1 MTMMDDYFKYT
12 KELSRD
18 YGEKNTIVLMQ
29 VGAFYEAYGLKNPLT
44 GAIEGSNIK
53 DYTEKCELALSQKN
67 SCVNEKNVMMAGFG
81 LIQLDKYLKKLQN
94 FGYTVAVYSQ
104 DEKAAGTTRSLTGIF
119 SPGTF
124 FTSDSPSL
132 TNNTMCLW
140 MEKIGKLIAIGISN
154 IDIYTG
160 RSFLFE
166 YQQEFTS
173 TPEAYDELE
182 KYISIY
188 KPSELIVIHNLAPSL
203 VENILHYID
212 LQTQSKHIL
221 DINDKANPHLTKIS
235 NCEKQVFQLEI
246 MKKFFGND
254 NANSN
259 SNDICFADS
268 SSLFEYPI
276 GTQSYCYLL
285 DFIFQHNPDLTRKIQ
300 LPVFENRSTRMNLAN
315 HSLKQLNIIDSGLSG
330 SRGVGSSVLSLLNRC
345 KTPMGKRK
353 FEYTLLHPLTEPK
366 LLQHDYNYCEH
377 LLCKGNEHVEY
388 LRNFMADMKDFE
400 KLARKTA
407 LKRITPSECAHMYNS
422 LEIVEKVY
430 NEIHL
435 DSISADY
442 IFAVAKREVNQYAQQ
457 LRALIK
463 SVLVLERAFTLN
475 TLLFDSNFIQ
485 PGFNK
490 EHDILVETWYDS
502 YDILVGIQKYFN
514 SLVAKFEKGGKQS
527 KSDYV
532 KIHSTEKMGN
542 SIICTKRRST
552 ILKNELNKVPMSNAK
567 NDGVVDVPYYSRYSN
582 STKTIQLNIKD
593 ITYESAS
600 ASNVSIVSP
609 EISRILKQIL
619 TSKNIMV
626 ASLDSIYQQFVK
638 SLFEKLGDIEE
649 IVKFVAL
656 VDFSYAKAHIS
667 FKFNLCKPSI
677 QERESSFVNVK
688 GMRHILIE
696 SLLKDELYVT
706 NDIALDEKQLGVLL
720 YGTNAVGKSSFIKA
734 LGISVIMAQAGF
746 YVPCSEFLFFPY
758 KNIFTRILG
767 NDNLFKGLS
776 SFAVEM
782 IELKTILSMAD
793 HNSLILGDELC
804 SGTESNSAISIFLAG
819 IQHLY
824 EKESSFIFATHF
836 HEMVDY
842 EEVRAMTNL
851 SLKHM
856 AVSYDK
862 TKDKLVYDRKLH
874 DGPGQSMYGLEVCKS
889 LHLPSEFLEQAHAI
903 RNKYNAKTGSILE
916 WKQSRYNSNK
926 LRGICEECQEEFSTE
941 VHHIAHQK
949 DAQENGY
956 IGSFHKNHLA
966 NLKALCEKC
975 HMKEHQNEKITHSQ
989 ANM

>member
-1 MTMMDDYFKYT
+1 MALIKEYFKLT
-12 KELSRD
+12 DKLKLD
-18 YGEKNTIVLMQ
+18 YGEKTIVLMQ
-29 VGAFYEAYGLKNPLT
+29 VGAFYEAYGLKNPDT
-44 GAIEGSNIK
+44 SVIEGSNIK
-53 DYTEKCELALSQKN
+53 DYTDKCELALSQKN
-67 SCVNEKNVMMAGFG
+67 NCVGKKNVMMAGFG
-81 LIQLDKYLKKLQN
+81 LIQLEKYLKKLQG
-94 FGYTVAVYSQ
+94 FGYTTAVYSQ

-132 TNNTMCLW
+132 TNNTMCVW
-140 MEKIGKLIAIGISN
+140 MEKVGKLIAIGISN

-166 YQQEFTS
+166 YHQEFSS

-188 KPSELIVIHNLAPSL
+188 QPSELIIIHNLTPTL

-212 LQTQSKHIL
+212 NQTQSKHIL
-221 DINDKANPHLTKIS
+221 DMNDKKNPHLVKIS
-235 NCEKQVFQLEI
+235 NCEKQVFQLEV
-246 MKKFFGND
+246 MKKFFD
-254 NANSN
+254 NKDENYAEGHHST
-259 SNDICFADS
+259 
-268 SSLFEYPI
+268 LFEYPI

-300 LPVFENRSTRMNLAN
+300 IPIFENMSTRMNLAN

-330 SRGVGSSVLSLLNRC
+330 SRGTGSSVLSLLNRC

-353 FEYTLLHPLTEPK
+353 FEYTLLHPLTNHTVLEE
-366 LLQHDYNYCEH
+366 DYNFCHH
-377 LLCKGNEHVEY
+377 LLNKGNETIDSLRY
-388 LRNFMADMKDFE
+388 LLSDMKDFE

-407 LKRITPSECAHMYNS
+407 LKRITPGECAHMYNS
-422 LEIVEKVY
+422 LDIVEKVY
-430 NEIHL
+430 NEIHK
-435 DSISADY
+435 DSTSSDY
-442 IFAVAKREVNQYAQQ
+442 IFNVANIEVNEYANE
-457 LRALIK
+457 LRNLIS
-463 SVLVLERAFTLN
+463 SVLVLEKAFTMN
-475 TLLFDSNFIQ
+475 TLMFDTNFIQ
-485 PGFNK
+485 PGFDK
-490 EHDILVETWYDS
+490 KHDKLVETWYDS

-514 SLVAKFEKGGKQS
+514 GLVAKFEKGGKQG
-527 KSDYV
+527 KTDYV

-542 SIICTKRRST
+542 SLICTKRRST
-552 ILKNELNKVPMSNAK
+552 ILKNELNKLPSD
-567 NDGVVDVPYYSRYSN
+567 DGKVDVSYFSRYSN
-582 STKTIQLNIKD
+582 STKIVRIDIHTI
-593 ITYESAS
+593 TFESAT
-600 ASNVSIVSP
+600 ASNISIVSP
-609 EISRILKQIL
+609 EISIILKQIL
-619 TSKNIMV
+619 TSKNTMIS
-626 ASLDSIYQQFVK
+626 SLDHIYLKFVK
-638 SLFEKLGDIEE
+638 SLFEKLEHIEE
-649 IVKFVAL
+649 IVQFVAI

-667 FKFNLCKPSI
+667 FKFNLCKPTI
-677 QERESSFVNVK
+677 EERDSSFVDVK

-696 SLLKDELYVT
+696 SLLNDEVYVT
-706 NDIALDEKQLGVLL
+706 NDIALERSQLGVLL

-746 YVPCSEFLFFPY
+746 YVPCSKFVFFPY

-824 EKESSFIFATHF
+824 EKKSSFIFATHF

-842 EEVRAMTNL
+842 EEVREMKNL

-862 TKDKLVYDRKLH
+862 SRDKLVYDRKLH
-874 DGPGQSMYGLEVCKS
+874 DGPGESMYGLEVCKS
-889 LHLPSEFLEQAHAI
+889 LHLPVDFLEQANAI
-903 RNKYNAKTGSILE
+903 RNKYNVKSASILE
-916 WKQSRYNSNK
+916 WKQSRYNSKK
-926 LRGICEECQEEFSTE
+926 LRGVCEECHEEFSTE

-956 IGSFHKNHLA
+956 IGSFHKNHIS

-975 HMKEHQNEKITHSQ
+975 HMKEHQDDNLLVT
-989 ANM
+989 

>member
-1 MTMMDDYFKYT
+1 MALIKEYFKLT
-12 KELSRD
+12 DQLRRD
-18 YGEKNTIVLMQ
+18 YGEKTIVLMQ
-29 VGAFYEAYGLKNPLT
+29 VGAFYEAYGLKNPDT
-44 GAIEGSNIK
+44 GAIEASNIK

-67 SCVNEKNVMMAGFG
+67 NCVGKKNVMMAGFG
-81 LIQLDKYLKKLQN
+81 LIQLDKYLKKLQG
-94 FGYTVAVYSQ
+94 FGYTAAVYSQ
-104 DEKAAGTTRSLTGIF
+104 DEKAAGTTRSLTGIY

-124 FTSDSPSL
+124 FTSDTPSL
-132 TNNTMCLW
+132 TNNTMCIW

-188 KPSELIVIHNLAPSL
+188 QPSELIVIHNLTPSL
-203 VENILHYID
+203 VTNILHYID
-212 LQTQSKHIL
+212 LQTQSRHIL
-221 DINDKANPHLTKIS
+221 DMNDKTNPHLLKIT
-235 NCEKQVFQLEI
+235 NCEKQVFQIEI
-246 MKKFFGND
+246 MKKFFGSG
-254 NANSN
+254 SN
-259 SNDICFADS
+259 SEVQENHS
-268 SSLFEYPI
+268 TLFEYPI

-285 DFIFQHNPDLTRKIQ
+285 DFIYQHNPDLTRKIQ
-300 LPVFENRSTRMNLAN
+300 VPIFENRSTRMNLAN

-330 SRGVGSSVLSLLNRC
+330 SRGSGSSVLSLLNRC

-366 LLQHDYNYCEH
+366 LLEHDYNYCEH
-377 LLCKGNEHVEY
+377 LICKGNDH
-388 LRNFMADMKDFE
+388 LDFIRNFLADIKDFE

-407 LKRITPSECAHMYNS
+407 LKRITPGECVHMYNS
-422 LEIVEKVY
+422 LEIVDKVY
-430 NEIHL
+430 NDIHL
-435 DSISADY
+435 DSTSSEY

-457 LRALIK
+457 LRSLIK
-463 SVLVLERAFTLN
+463 SVLVLEQSFTLN
-475 TLLFDSNFIQ
+475 SLVFDNNFIQ
-485 PGFNK
+485 PGFDK
-490 EHDILVETWYDS
+490 EHDRLVEIWYDS
-502 YDILVGIQKYFN
+502 YDILLGIQKYFN
-514 SLVAKFEKGGKQS
+514 DLVGKFEKNGKQG
-527 KSDYV
+527 KTDYV
-532 KIHSTEKMGN
+532 KIHSTEKSGHRLD
-542 SIICTKRRST
+542 CTKRRST
-552 ILKNELNKVPMSNAK
+552 ILKNELSKLPN
-567 NDGVVDVPYYSRYSN
+567 NDGKVAIPYYSRYSKT
-582 STKTIQLNIKD
+582 TKHTEIDIKT
-593 ITYESAS
+593 ITYESS
-600 ASNVSIVSP
+600 TASNVAITSP
-609 EISRILKQIL
+609 EISKILKQIL
-619 TSKNIMV
+619 TSKNIMIS
-626 ASLDSIYQQFVK
+626 SLDHIYQKFVK

-656 VDFSYAKAHIS
+656 VDFSYTKAHIS
-667 FKFNLCKPSI
+667 FKFNLCKPNIKSSNKS
-677 QERESSFVNVK
+677 SSFVHVK

-696 SLLKDELYVT
+696 SLLSDELYVT
-706 NDIALDEKQLGVLL
+706 NDITLDQKQLGVLL

-746 YVPCSEFLFFPY
+746 YVPCSEFIFYPY

-793 HNSLILGDELC
+793 NNSLILGDELC

-819 IQHLY
+819 VQHLY
-824 EKESSFIFATHF
+824 NKKCSFIFATHF

-842 EEVRAMTNL
+842 EEVREMKNL

-862 TKDKLVYDRKLH
+862 TKDKLVYDRKLR

-889 LHLPSEFLEQAHAI
+889 LHLPSEFLEHAHAI
-903 RNKYNAKTGSILE
+903 RNKYNEKSGSILE
-916 WKQSRYNSNK
+916 WKQSRYNSKK

-956 IGSFHKNHLA
+956 IGSFHKNHVA
-966 NLKALCEKC
+966 NLKSLCEKC
-975 HMKEHQNEKITHSQ
+975 HLKEHQNENLLAI
-989 ANM
+989 

>member
-1 MTMMDDYFKYT
+1 MALIKEYFKLT
-12 KELSRD
+12 DELRRD
-18 YGEKNTIVLMQ
+18 YGDKTIVLMQ
-29 VGAFYEAYGLKNPLT
+29 VGAFYEAYGLKNPDT

-53 DYTEKCELALSQKN
+53 DYTDKCELALSQKN
-67 SCVNEKNVMMAGFG
+67 NCIGKNNVMMAGFG
-81 LIQLDKYLKKLQN
+81 LIQLEKYLKKLQG
-94 FGYTVAVYSQ
+94 FGYTTAVYSQ

-132 TNNTMCLW
+132 TNNTMCVW
-140 MEKIGKLIAIGISN
+140 MEKVGKLIVIGISN

-166 YQQEFTS
+166 YHQEFSS

-188 KPSELIVIHNLAPSL
+188 HPSELIIIHNLAPSL

-212 LQTQSKHIL
+212 NQTQSKHIL
-221 DINDKANPHLTKIS
+221 DMNDKKNPHLVKIS
-235 NCEKQVFQLEI
+235 NCEKQVFQLEV
-246 MKKFFGND
+246 MKKFFGDDND
-254 NANSN
+254 VNEDHS
-259 SNDICFADS
+259 I
-268 SSLFEYPI
+268 LFQYPI

-300 LPVFENRSTRMNLAN
+300 VPIFENSSTRMNLAN

-330 SRGVGSSVLSLLNRC
+330 SSGSGSSVLSIMNRC

-353 FEYTLLHPLTEPK
+353 FEYTLLHPLTESMA
-366 LLQHDYNYCEH
+366 LENDYKFCEH
-377 LLCKGNEHVEY
+377 LLSKGSEHIDY
-388 LRNFMADMKDFE
+388 LRSMLSDVKDFE
-400 KLARKTA
+400 KLSRKTA
-407 LKRITPSECAHMYNS
+407 LKRITPSECVHMYNS
-422 LEIVEKVY
+422 LDIVEKVY
-430 NEIHL
+430 NEIKM
-435 DSISADY
+435 DTTSSDY
-442 IFAVAKREVNQYAQQ
+442 IFKLVKTEVKEYANE
-457 LRALIK
+457 LRKLVK
-463 SVLVLERAFTLN
+463 SVLVLEQAFTMN
-475 TLLFDSNFIQ
+475 TLIFDSNFIQ
-485 PGFNK
+485 PGFDK
-490 EHDILVETWYDS
+490 DHDKLVETWFDS

-514 SLVAKFEKGGKQS
+514 ELVAKFEKGGKKS
-527 KSDYV
+527 KTDYV
-532 KIHSTEKMGN
+532 KIYTTEKSG
-542 SIICTKRRST
+542 SRLECTKRRST
-552 ILKNELNKVPMSNAK
+552 ILKNELSKLPTD
-567 NDGVVDVPYYSRYSN
+567 DGKVDVPYFSRYSN
-582 STKTIQLNIKD
+582 SNKITKLDIRT

-600 ASNVSIVSP
+600 ASNISIISP
-609 EISRILKQIL
+609 EIFKVLKQIH
-619 TSKNIMV
+619 TSKNIMIS
-626 ASLDSIYQQFVK
+626 SLDHLYQKFMK
-638 SLFEKLGDIEE
+638 SLFEKLEEIEE

-656 VDFSYAKAHIS
+656 VDFSYTKSHIS
-667 FKFNLCKPSI
+667 FKFNLCKPI
-677 QERESSFVNVK
+677 IEERDSSFVDVK
-688 GMRHILIE
+688 GLRHILIE
-696 SLLKDELYVT
+696 SLLKNEVYVT
-706 NDIALDEKQLGVLL
+706 NDITLDQSQLGVLL

-746 YVPCSEFLFFPY
+746 YVPCSKFVFFPY

-824 EKESSFIFATHF
+824 EKKSSFIFATHF

-842 EEVRAMTNL
+842 EEVREMKNL

-862 TKDKLVYDRKLH
+862 SRDKLVYDRKLH
-874 DGPGQSMYGLEVCKS
+874 DGPGESMYGLEVCKS
-889 LHLPSEFLEQAHAI
+889 LHLPVDFLEQANAI
-903 RNKYNAKTGSILE
+903 RNKYNVKSASILE
-916 WKQSRYNSNK
+916 WKQSRYNSKK
-926 LRGICEECQEEFSTE
+926 LRGVCEECHEEFSTE

-956 IGSFHKNHLA
+956 IGSFHKNHIS

-975 HMKEHQNEKITHSQ
+975 HMKEHHMKEHQDDNLLVT
-989 ANM
+989 